1 MPRVGLSPDLVV
13 QVALALVDEKGVE
26 ALSLAA
32 VADRAG
38 VAAPSLYKHVGSL
51 ADLRDLI
58 ALKVLREMAAAF
70 TAVVMGRS
78 HDEAVAALMRAYRA
92 YVVAHPG
99 RYALVPLDPMR
110 RDDLAGAAREL
121 IGVFFAVLRG
131 YGLDESAAVH
141 ATRRIRVAAHGFAD
155 LESRGGFG
163 LPEHIDTTYEQVITM
178 VLASLPR
185 GRTDRPGGL
194 G

>member
-1 MPRVGLSPDLVV
+1 MPRAGLSPDVVV
-13 QVALALVDEKGVE
+13 QVALTLVDEKGIE

-51 ADLRDLI
+51 ADLRDLM
-58 ALKVLREMAAAF
+58 ALQVLRET
-70 TAVVMGRS
+70 TAVFAQVAMGRS
-78 HDEAVAALMRAYRA
+78 RDDAVAALMRAYRS

-110 RDDLAGAAREL
+110 RADLATAGREL
-121 IGVFFAVLRG
+121 LDVFFAVLRG

-155 LESRGGFG
+155 IEARGGFG
-163 LPEHIDTTYEQVITM
+163 LAEHIDTTFEQVIAM

-185 GRTDRPGGL
+185 GSTE
-194 G
+194 